1 MIYKKKYNGEG
12 EFFFM
17 GLLNIFFDV
26 EADNLIDY
34 LVNLPKKLDTNM
46 YNSLISAGLTVKD
59 KTTPYVPLDKG
70 YLEDSYEQRIYTQS
84 SSISLD
90 LGYHVKSNP
99 YSRGYDYSY
108 VQHEREDFH
117 HPKRGT
123 AKYLDKGIRDS
134 KEKVYDLIEEG
145 YYKTIK

>member
-1 MIYKKKYNGEG
+1 MS
-12 EFFFM
+12 FFKVSFR
-17 GLLNIFFDV
+17 V
-26 EADNLIDY
+26 EADNLINY
-34 LVNLPKKLDTNM
+34 LLNLPKKLDSNM
-46 YNSLISAGLTVKD
+46 YNALISAGLTVKE

-70 YLEDSYEQRIYTQS
+70 YLEESYEQRIYTLS
-84 SSISLD
+84 SSISLN
-90 LGYHVKSNP
+90 LGYHVKNNP

-108 VQHEREDFH
+108 IQHEREDFH

-123 AKYLDKGIRDS
+123 AKYLDKGLIDS